1 MPLPR
6 NFKRIEMNK
15 EVMESLFHWLEQIDN
30 RFEDIN
36 VSISSIQRKQT
47 EIENKLDILLKGNH

>member
-1 MPLPR
+1 
-6 NFKRIEMNK
+6 MNK